1 MSNPSIRESAQHTSL
16 TAPFRYYPSGL
27 PDLLPFIAPHWH
39 PEFEINVI
47 SSGSAAFCCNGE
59 RYLTEVG
66 DIFVCP
72 PNETHS
78 MTALEG
84 ETVHYDTLLF
94 TADAFGAISER
105 GNHALISPLV
115 NGSAR
120 VVQPIRRGDR
130 GYDALHSSIMTAVC
144 AAKENSPAGDLLIKG
159 ALCRFIYELYQ
170 FGHVSF
176 RRGDTPIGET
186 RIRDVL
192 TYIDT
197 HFAEPMSID
206 QLARLIPLSTNY
218 FMTSFRQFTGM
229 SIVAYIT
236 QVRIKNACD
245 LLRRTDRQIMTIAFD
260 CGFHNLSNFNRQFK
274 KSVGCSP
281 LQYRKS
287 FRKDSKPPEDS

>member
-27 PDLLPFIAPHWH
+27 PDLMPFIAPHWH
-39 PEFEINVI
+39 PEFEINVVQ
-47 SSGSAAFCCNGE
+47 SGSAVFCCNGE
-59 RYLTEVG
+59 RYFTEVG
-66 DIFVCP
+66 DIYVCP

-78 MTALEG
+78 MTALDG

-94 TADAFGAISER
+94 TADAFGAIGER

-120 VVQPIRRGDR
+120 VAQPIRRGAR
-130 GYDALHSSIMTAVC
+130 GYDALYSSVMTAVR
-144 AAKENSPAGDLLIKG
+144 AAKTDIPADDLLLKG
-159 ALCRFIYELYQ
+159 ALCRFIYELYS
-170 FGHVSF
+170 FEHVTL
-176 RRGDTPIGET
+176 RTGDSPVGET
-186 RIRDVL
+186 RIREVL

-197 HFAEPMSID
+197 HFAEQMTID
-206 QLARLIPLSTNY
+206 RLARLIPLSTNY
-218 FMTSFRQFTGM
+218 FMSTFRRFTGM

-245 LLRRTDRQIMTIAFD
+245 LLRETDRQIMTIALD

-287 FRKDSKPPEDS
+287 FRPGD